1 MSKFIW
7 AWKLKW
13 GWTGRR
19 TRDAG
24 CSLPELLIVLSITG
38 VVSSMAV
45 IQIGL
50 AAPSMKGDGAMRVLM
65 AQLNAAR
72 EMSISQ
78 RRQMRVNFIAP
89 NQVQIVRQEVPA
101 GTTVLSTVYIEGGI
115 SYGLIGGVLD
125 TPDGFGNATPVYFGV
140 AVSVRFNSDGTLIDQ
155 AGNPVNGSV
164 FTALPNQPRSFR
176 AVTVLGGTG
185 RIRGYRWDG
194 AHWVL
199 V

>member
-1 MSKFIW
+1 
-7 AWKLKW
+7 
-13 GWTGRR
+13 
-19 TRDAG
+19 
-24 CSLPELLIVLSITG
+24 
-38 VVSSMAV
+38 
-45 IQIGL
+45 
-50 AAPSMKGDGAMRVLM
+50 MKGDGAMRVLM

-115 SYGLIGGVLD
+115 GYGLMAGVPD
-125 TPDGFGNATPVYFGV
+125 TPDGFGNAAPVYFGV
-140 AVSVRFNSDGTLIDQ
+140 AQTVTFNSDGTLIDQ
-155 AGNPVNGSV
+155 GGHPLNGSV
-164 FTALPNQPRSFR
+164 FTALPNQALSFR

-194 AHWVL
+194 AHWRL
-199 V
+199 A